1 MNEEPTTENTLELT
15 TKEKAVAILA
25 TLIHAATATW
35 CTIELMNPTIPLIGL
50 TALII
55 TLWGSLN
62 AEETYRQMLLGIY
75 ATFSITALL
84 AASDGMRRGDMLGPA
99 LILAAGAILQYMANL
114 ATKS

>member
-1 MNEEPTTENTLELT
+1 MNEEPVTENTLELT

-55 TLWGSLN
+55 TLWGSLK
-62 AEETYRQMLLGIY
+62 AEESYRQMLLGIY
-75 ATFSITALL
+75 ATFSVTALL